1 MPRRGKS
8 KKPPV
13 RTGDAFVR
21 LPLPSGVPVPMCFC
35 GDPCK
40 VDVSVEEDTYRQR
53 YWMCAN
59 YAFDPTPR
67 QIRIGL
73 LVSIYV
79 LSTLTSILFEI
90 VCEYCV
96 TIDCFVDPS
105 PAL

>member
-13 RTGDAFVR
+13 RTGDAFVP

-59 YAFDPTPR
+59 YTFDPTPR
-67 QIRIGL
+67 QICIGL
-73 LVSIYV
+73 LVRIYV
-79 LSTLTSILFEI
+79 
-90 VCEYCV
+90 
-96 TIDCFVDPS
+96 
-105 PAL
+105 

>member
-1 MPRRGKS
+1 MQLGC
-8 KKPPV
+8 
-13 RTGDAFVR
+13 
-21 LPLPSGVPVPMCFC
+21 LGVVNLRNHRCGLVMLMSVCRCLVEFLYMCFC

-73 LVSIYV
+73 LVRIYV
-79 LSTLTSILFEI
+79 
-90 VCEYCV
+90 
-96 TIDCFVDPS
+96 
-105 PAL
+105 

>member
-8 KKPPV
+8 KKPLV
-13 RTGDAFVR
+13 RTGDAYVR
-21 LPLPSGVPVPMCFC
+21 LPLPSGVSVPMCFY

-79 LSTLTSILFEI
+79 VSTFTLILLQI

-96 TIDCFVDPS
+96 TMDCFVDPS